1 MSSKARAKVG
11 RGLFEITCILVKNL
25 GNQTILFSAGVSIYV
40 KDHLSQNMPNWPF
53 GHMIAINDESFQI
66 LKIKL
71 KQLSIMGVYRSPSF
85 ASQGNKAF

>member
-11 RGLFEITCILVKNL
+11 RRLFEVTCILVKNL

-40 KDHLSQNMPNWPF
+40 KDHLSQNMPNWN
-53 GHMIAINDESFQI
+53 MTVINDESFQI

>member
-11 RGLFEITCILVKNL
+11 RRLFEITCILVKNL

-40 KDHLSQNMPNWPF
+40 KDHLSQNMPNWN
-53 GHMIAINDESFQI
+53 MTVINDESFQI

>member
-11 RGLFEITCILVKNL
+11 RRLFEITCILVKNL
-25 GNQTILFSAGVSIYV
+25 GNQTILFSTGVSIYV
-40 KDHLSQNMPNWPF
+40 KDHLSQNMPNWN
-53 GHMIAINDESFQI
+53 MTVINDESFQI

>member
-11 RGLFEITCILVKNL
+11 RGLIEITCILVKNL

-40 KDHLSQNMPNWPF
+40 KDHLSQNMPNWN
-53 GHMIAINDESFQI
+53 MTVINDESFQI

-71 KQLSIMGVYRSPSF
+71 KQLSIMGIYRSPSF

>member
-11 RGLFEITCILVKNL
+11 RRLFEITCILVKNL
-25 GNQTILFSAGVSIYV
+25 GNQTILFSAGVSIYI
-40 KDHLSQNMPNWPF
+40 KDHLSQNMPNWN
-53 GHMIAINDESFQI
+53 MTVINDESFQI

>member
-40 KDHLSQNMPNWPF
+40 KDHLSQNMPNWN
-53 GHMIAINDESFQI
+53 MTVINDESFQI

>member
-11 RGLFEITCILVKNL
+11 RRLFEVTCILVKNL

-40 KDHLSQNMPNWPF
+40 KDHLSQNMPNWN
-53 GHMIAINDESFQI
+53 MTVINDESFQI

-71 KQLSIMGVYRSPSF
+71 KQLSIMGVYRSPSY

>member
-11 RGLFEITCILVKNL
+11 HRLFEITCILVKNL

-40 KDHLSQNMPNWPF
+40 KDHLSQNMPNWN
-53 GHMIAINDESFQI
+53 MTVINDESFQI